1 MATYHVDSQPRFVAL
16 PGRAYAWVTRLANS
30 RISIMGKRHPHFPA
44 WQWRTCLDHHGHPSN
59 PVLHQ
64 IAVPLFIVAFLLMVS
79 GVFSLSLA
87 NVAIGSLGMIAA
99 LVLQCHGHE
108 EP

>member
-1 MATYHVDSQPRFVAL
+1 MNPLPTKKQFVGERLWPPITSIANRDSSRCPVGLTLGLF
-16 PGRAYAWVTRLANS
+16 GLANS

-79 GVFSLSLA
+79 GDRKSTRLNS
-87 NVAIGSLGMIAA
+87 S
-99 LVLQCHGHE
+99 H
-108 EP
+108 